1 MALNIPLGISPVE
14 NGVVVQFQSGVAVV
28 WNLLFYFREQV
39 VLLVYCEFIGREGS
53 RVEELVLFN
62 IILHSAFRLLIL
74 QETVNFKRPQY
85 EVLAK
90 VGTRAR
96 EGETDSRYWRIRGIR
111 VVERLEILGVQGSH
125 SVCLSRLILK
135 IS

>member
-1 MALNIPLGISPVE
+1 M
-14 NGVVVQFQSGVAVV
+14 
-28 WNLLFYFREQV
+28 
-39 VLLVYCEFIGREGS
+39 VYSKFIGRECG

-62 IILHSAFRLLIL
+62 IILHDAFRLLIL

-96 EGETDSRYWRIRGIR
+96 EGKTDSRYRGISGIR

-135 IS
+135 ISQQGIRRTFCCSS